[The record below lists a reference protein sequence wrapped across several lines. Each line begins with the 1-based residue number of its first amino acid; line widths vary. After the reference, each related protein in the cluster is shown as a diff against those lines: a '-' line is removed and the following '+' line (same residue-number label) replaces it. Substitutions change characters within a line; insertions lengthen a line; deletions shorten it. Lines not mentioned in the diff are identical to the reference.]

1 MYFPALNL
9 NWEVLL
15 MQNEQQQ
22 TTTIPFWRDERIL
35 KILGQIAFIVA
46 VFLFFSF
53 IYQNMRAGLAK
64 QGISLS
70 FSFIKGTSGFDISES
85 VFSYS
90 RSSTYWQAYMVG
102 LLNTLKV
109 SIIGII
115 FATIF
120 GIILGVARLS
130 TNYII
135 NRLAASYLELVR
147 NLSLLVFLIFWYLG
161 VFLKLP
167 KVQEAII
174 WPGNIF
180 LSNRGVGIPWG
191 LPTASYPNFRLF
203 LIFGFILAV
212 IVFFSLR
219 AYSKRTGRAPLTLL
233 WSLLTFTV
241 VALIGWLVLPQA
253 PLSLDIPMV
262 NGLRLS
268 GGKILSPEFMALT
281 SGLVLYTSAF
291 IGEVV
296 RAGIQSVS
304 KGQMEASRAL
314 GLNAFQTLRLVIFP
328 QALRVIVP
336 PLTSQYLNLIKNS
349 SLAIAVGYPDV
360 FYVTNTIQNQTGRA
374 VEMITTVMGTYLFFS
389 LVTSALMNWYNA
401 KIKLVE
407 R

>member
-1 MYFPALNL
+1 
-9 NWEVLL
+9 
-15 MQNEQQQ
+15 MQLEEQQ
-22 TTTIPFWRDERIL
+22 TTNIPFWRDERIL
-35 KILGQIAFIVA
+35 KIIGQIAFVTA

-53 IYQNMRAGLAK
+53 IYQNMKVGLAR

-70 FSFIKGTSGFDISES
+70 LSFIKGVSGFDIAES
-85 VFSYS
+85 FFEYN
-90 RSSTYWQAYMVG
+90 RSSTYWQAYLVG
-102 LLNTLKV
+102 LLNTLSV
-109 SIIGII
+109 SIVGII
-115 FATIF
+115 FATLL

-130 TNYII
+130 SNFII
-135 NRLAASYLELVR
+135 NRLAAFYLELIR

-167 KVQEAII
+167 RVGNAII
-174 WPGNIF
+174 WLDNII
-180 LSNRGVGIPWG
+180 LSNRGIGIPWG
-191 LPTASYPNFRLF
+191 LPTASYPTFRLV

-212 IVFFSLR
+212 VVFFSLR
-219 AYSKRTGRAPLTLL
+219 SYSLRTGRTPLITIWTLA
-233 WSLLTFTV
+233 TFAG
-241 VALIGWLVLPQA
+241 VALIGWLFLPEK
-253 PLSLDIPMV
+253 PLSLDLPFV
-262 NGLRLS
+262 KGLNLS
-268 GGKILSPEFMALT
+268 GGKVLSPEFMALT

-304 KGQMEASRAL
+304 KGQNEAARAL
-314 GLNAFQTLRLVIFP
+314 GLNGFQTLRLIIFP

-360 FYVTNTIQNQTGRA
+360 FYVSNTIQNQTGRA
-374 VEMITTVMGTYLFFS
+374 VEMIAMVMATYLIFS
-389 LVTSALMNWYNA
+389 LITSVLMNWYNQ